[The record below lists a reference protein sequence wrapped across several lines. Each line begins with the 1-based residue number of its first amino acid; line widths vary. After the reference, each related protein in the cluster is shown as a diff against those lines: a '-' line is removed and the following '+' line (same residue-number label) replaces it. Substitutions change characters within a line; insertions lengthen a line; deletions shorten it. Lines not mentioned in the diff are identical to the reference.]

1 MSGKIETALITG
13 ASSGIGREMAMALA
27 KRGAVVGLV
36 ARRRDELE
44 AVAATITA
52 QGGRAIACPADVTDF
67 DAIRDAAAKFAT
79 EAGGIDVLVAAAGVG
94 VATPAWAFDVDVARR
109 MIDVNVTGLMNCVA
123 AVVPQMLER
132 KRGRIVGL
140 ASLAG
145 FRGLPGN
152 AAYCAGKSAVIAFLE
167 GIRIDLAPKGVGVT
181 TICPGWVDTP
191 MSDPNPAPKPLMLS
205 AGAVAD
211 AIVRAIEHGTTWVA
225 MPRSVAASIRF
236 GQVSPNALYDLV
248 MKDRLWPFGVNE
260 TAPKP
265 QRRTPPPGAPVALVT
280 GASTGIGLALARRL
294 GREGYGVAMIARRGD
309 VLAAAADE
317 VRATGAQVDT
327 FELDVTNAGAFD
339 AALRVLKAKRGRLDL
354 FVANAGTAGP
364 TPGYALDAKHIR
376 RIIDLNVGAFSHNV
390 AAATRF
396 MLEQGFGHIVGVAS
410 LAGYRGLPK
419 SAVYSASKAYVR
431 SFGESFRVDLA
442 PYGITVTTVCPGFV
456 KTPLNEGNRAPMPFL
471 MTADAAAAEIWRAI
485 RAKTAHH
492 AFPWQLAAIMRAGQM
507 MPNFVFDR
515 AMGGKR

>member
-1 MSGKIETALITG
+1 MSGQIGTALVTG
-13 ASSGIGREMAMALA
+13 ASSGIGRETAIALA
-27 KRGAVVGLV
+27 RRGAVVGLV
-36 ARRRDELE
+36 ARRREELD
-44 AVAATITA
+44 AVAARISESC
-52 QGGRAIACPADVTDF
+52 GRAIVLPADVTDA
-67 DAIRDAAAKFAT
+67 DALREAASKFAAG
-79 EAGGIDVLVAAAGVG
+79 AGGIDVLVAAAGVG
-94 VATPAWAFDVDVARR
+94 VATPAWEFDSDVAQR
-109 MIDVNVTGLMNCVA
+109 MIDVNVTGLMNSVA
-123 AVVPQMLER
+123 AVVPHMLER

-152 AAYCAGKSAVIAFLE
+152 ATYCAGKSAVIAFLE
-167 GIRIDLAPKGVGVT
+167 GIRIDLAPRGVGVS

-191 MSDPNPAPKPLMLS
+191 MSDPNPAPKPLMLEVD
-205 AGAVAD
+205 AVAD
-211 AIVRAIEHGTTWVA
+211 AIVHSIEKGTGWVA
-225 MPRSVAASIRF
+225 IPRSVAASIRF
-236 GQVSPNALYDLV
+236 GQATPNALYDLV
-248 MKDRLWPFGVNE
+248 MKGRLWPFGVTE
-260 TAPKP
+260 SAPMP
-265 QRRTPPPGAPVALVT
+265 VRRTPPTGAPLALVT
-280 GASTGIGLALARRL
+280 GASTGIGLALAKRL
-294 GREGYGVAMIARRGD
+294 GREGYGVAMMARRGD

-317 VRATGAQVDT
+317 VRASGAQVDT

-364 TPGYALDAKHIR
+364 TPGYALDAKNIR
-376 RIIDLNVGAFSHNV
+376 RIVDLNVGAFTQNV
-390 AAATRF
+390 ASVARF
-396 MLEQGFGHIVGVAS
+396 MIEQGFGHIVGVAS

-431 SFGESFRVDLA
+431 SFCESFRVDLA
-442 PYGITVTTVCPGFV
+442 PYGIAVTTVCPGFV

-471 MTADAAAAEIWRAI
+471 MTADAAAGEIWSAI
-485 RAKTAHH
+485 RAKSAHH